1 MTALH
6 LKPTGIAAQFE
17 GFATQGIM
25 GSLYFPAHNEDLL
38 LTSSLLGYVKEL
50 LGEGSQR
57 NKMKEFICET
67 LHEELCK
74 SFCLCYNDLV
84 PYSLQQMLLPVIRV
98 YG

>member
-1 MTALH
+1 MGTTFLTTALR

-25 GSLYFPAHNEDLL
+25 GSLCFQAHNEDLL

-57 NKMKEFICET
+57 NKMKEFIRET
-67 LHEELCK
+67 LCEELCK
-74 SFCLCYNDLV
+74 SFFVGYL
-84 PYSLQQMLLPVIRV
+84 MMI
-98 YG
+98 